1 VPLLP
6 GHRSSS
12 VTVHLR
18 AQPKNE
24 VTGDRRTQNA
34 LLGSRIFSIL
44 FGTPF
49 GNPFYSIELVRCAK
63 QLAAVPPFFSQS
75 ITMGK
80 GATTG

>member
-1 VPLLP
+1 
-6 GHRSSS
+6 

-34 LLGSRIFSIL
+34 LLRSRIFSIL